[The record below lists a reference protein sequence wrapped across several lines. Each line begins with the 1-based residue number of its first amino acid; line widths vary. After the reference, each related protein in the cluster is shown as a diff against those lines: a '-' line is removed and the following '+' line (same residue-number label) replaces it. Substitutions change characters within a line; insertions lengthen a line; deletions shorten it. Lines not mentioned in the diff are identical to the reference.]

1 MSRLMLGIIF
11 LCSLCAAGTPIP
23 AEESKRVKD
32 ATETPRLKFEL
43 TNMDGTPVV
52 VDRSPDVR
60 ATVVCFL
67 GAECPLVKLYSPRLA
82 AFAAEFTPQ
91 KVRFVAVNSNR
102 QDTLDDIHRYLDQH
116 PLPFPY
122 VRDEGNVVADQYGA
136 TRTPEVFVLNSEL
149 EIVYRGRIDDQYE
162 PGINRPAAAQ
172 NDLRNAIERT
182 LAEQPVI
189 VSNTVPVGCIIGKVR
204 RPSASGS
211 ESTEEVSYCNQVIR
225 VLQKHCIE
233 CHRAGEIG
241 PFALNSYED
250 AVGWADTSLEVINN
264 GRMPPWHASSEHG
277 SFANARDMSSADKD
291 IVRQWVKAG
300 MPKGDESQ
308 LPEPP
313 RFSDLWADGQK
324 PDLEITMR
332 KEPYRIPAEGTVE
345 YQYFVIDP
353 GFKEEKWVSAAQV
366 IPGNRSVV
374 HHAIVFIR
382 PPDDQPFRGVG
393 WLTAYVPGQR
403 MIPMPPG
410 HARRVPAG
418 SRLVFQMHYTTNG
431 MKQEDLSKVGVI
443 FADPKD
449 VTDEVITL
457 IGIDQEFEIPPQT
470 ENHEVKGRVRWM
482 PENGKLLAIAPHM
495 HVRGKSFELSAE
507 RADGSKTL
515 LKVPQYDFNW
525 QHSYVLSEPVPLA
538 DITNLHFTATFDN
551 SEKNPFNPDPTQWVN
566 WGDQTWEEM
575 AVVFLEVSDPLKK
588 SESHTEANRLVRT
601 NRRQGRVDSTPVDE
615 VLSEADQRARV
626 EGQVQTFVKGFFE
639 RLDTNRD
646 GVVMRSEAPIALRNR
661 FWQYD
666 HNNDQAADHA
676 ELEAIARRRFD
687 SEPDGGR

>member
-1 MSRLMLGIIF
+1 MRRLF
-11 LCSLCAAGTPIP
+11 LSILILCNLTIAISAAL
-23 AEESKRVKD
+23 ADEVKVD
-32 ATETPRLKFEL
+32 KSANGSATRPRLSFEL
-43 TNMDGTPVV
+43 STLDGSLVAI
-52 VDRSPDVR
+52 DKSPDVR

-67 GAECPLVKLYSPRLA
+67 GAECPLVQLYSPRLA
-82 AFAAEFTPQ
+82 AFANQFAAQ
-91 KVRFVAVNSNR
+91 GVRFVAVNSNR
-102 QDTLDDIHRYLDQH
+102 QDTVDDIRNYLSKH

-122 VRDEGNVVADQYGA
+122 VRDEGNVVAEQFAA
-136 TRTPEVFVLNSEL
+136 TRTPEVFLLNSEM
-149 EIVYRGRIDDQYE
+149 EIIYRGRIDDQYE
-162 PGINRPAAAQ
+162 PGINRPAATH
-172 NDLRNAIERT
+172 NDLRNAIEQA
-182 LAEQPVI
+182 LAGQPVA
-189 VSNTVPVGCIIGKVR
+189 VANTSAVGCMIGKVR
-204 RPSASGS
+204 RPVTPP
-211 ESTEEVSYCNQVIR
+211 TETTAQVTYCDQVVR

-241 PFALNSYED
+241 PFALDSYEE
-250 AVGWADTSLEVINN
+250 AVGWADTSLEVIDN

-277 SFANARDMSSADKD
+277 SFANARDMSAADKE
-291 IVRQWVKAG
+291 IIRQWIAAG

-308 LPEPP
+308 MPEPAK
-313 RFSDLWADGQK
+313 FASLWADGQK
-324 PDLEITMR
+324 PDLEIAMR
-332 KEPYRIPAEGTVE
+332 AEPYKVPAEGTVE

-353 GFKEEKWVSAAQV
+353 GFTEEKWVKAAQV

-410 HARRVPAG
+410 HARRIPAG

-431 MKQEDLSKVGVI
+431 TEQEDLSKVGVI

-457 IGIDQEFEIPPQT
+457 IGIDQEFEIPPQAA
-470 ENHEVKGRVRWM
+470 NHDVKGRVRWM
-482 PENGKLLAIAPHM
+482 PKDGKLLAIAPHM

-507 RADGSKTL
+507 KHDGSTTL
-515 LKVPQYDFNW
+515 LNVPQYDFNW
-525 QHSYVLSEPVPLA
+525 QHSYVLSQPVPLA
-538 DITNLHFTATFDN
+538 DITNLNFTATFDN

-588 SESHTEANRLVRT
+588 SEEKSGDNLQART
-601 NRRQGRVDSTPVDE
+601 NRRQARDDSTPVED
-615 VLSEADQRARV
+615 VLSEADRRARI
-626 EGQVQTFVKGFFE
+626 EEQVQNFVNEFFE
-639 RLDTNRD
+639 RLDTNHD
-646 GVVMRSEAPIALRNR
+646 GVLMRSEAPVALRTR
-661 FWQYD
+661 FGQYD
-666 HNNDQAADHA
+666 HNNDQAADRS

-687 SEPDGGR
+687 R

>member
-1 MSRLMLGIIF
+1 MRRLF
-11 LCSLCAAGTPIP
+11 LSILILCNLTIAISAAL
-23 AEESKRVKD
+23 ADEVKAD
-32 ATETPRLKFEL
+32 KSANGSATRPGLSFEL
-43 TNMDGTPVV
+43 STLDGSLVAI
-52 VDRSPDVR
+52 DKSPDVR

-67 GAECPLVKLYSPRLA
+67 GAECPLVQLYSPRLA
-82 AFAAEFTPQ
+82 AFANQFAAQ
-91 KVRFVAVNSNR
+91 GVRFVAVNSNR
-102 QDTLDDIHRYLDQH
+102 QDTVDDIRNYLSKH

-122 VRDEGNVVADQYGA
+122 VRDEGNVVAEQFAA
-136 TRTPEVFVLNSEL
+136 TRTPEVFVLNSEM
-149 EIVYRGRIDDQYE
+149 EIIYRGRIDDQYE
-162 PGINRPAAAQ
+162 PGINRPAATH
-172 NDLRNAIERT
+172 NDLRNAIEQA
-182 LAEQPVI
+182 LAGQPVA
-189 VSNTVPVGCIIGKVR
+189 VANTSAVGCMIGKVR
-204 RPSASGS
+204 RPVTPP
-211 ESTEEVSYCNQVIR
+211 TETTAQVTYCDQVVR

-241 PFALNSYED
+241 PFALDSYEE
-250 AVGWADTSLEVINN
+250 AVGWADTSLEVIDN

-277 SFANARDMSSADKD
+277 SFANARDMSAADKE
-291 IVRQWVKAG
+291 IIRQWIAAG

-308 LPEPP
+308 MAEPAK
-313 RFSDLWADGQK
+313 FASLWADGQK
-324 PDLEITMR
+324 PDLEIAMR
-332 KEPYRIPAEGTVE
+332 AEPYKVPAEGTVE

-353 GFKEEKWVSAAQV
+353 GFTEEKWVKAAQV

-431 MKQEDLSKVGVI
+431 TEQEDLSKVGVI

-457 IGIDQEFEIPPQT
+457 IGIDQEFEIPPQAA
-470 ENHEVKGRVRWM
+470 NHDVKGRVRWM
-482 PENGKLLAIAPHM
+482 PKDGKLLAIAPHM

-507 RADGSKTL
+507 KQDGSTML
-515 LKVPQYDFNW
+515 LNVPQYDFNW
-525 QHSYVLSEPVPLA
+525 QHSYVLSQPVPLA
-538 DITNLHFTATFDN
+538 DITNLNFTATFDN

-588 SESHTEANRLVRT
+588 SEEKSGDNLQART
-601 NRRQGRVDSTPVDE
+601 NRRQARDDSTPVED
-615 VLSEADQRARV
+615 VLSEADRRARI
-626 EGQVQTFVKGFFE
+626 EEQVQNFVNEFFE
-639 RLDTNRD
+639 RLDTNHD
-646 GVVMRSEAPIALRNR
+646 GVLMRSEAPVALRTR
-661 FWQYD
+661 FGQYD
-666 HNNDQAADHA
+666 HNNDQAADRS

-687 SEPDGGR
+687 R